1 MDANQP
7 LHYPIHVY
15 QDSPLTE
22 DGRTVTLCPGARHLN
37 RASYAIRPDQVTC
50 RRCSE
55 LLSLV
60 GLTPATKPPAPAPTP
75 ERESDSSQ

>member
-22 DGRTVTLCPGARHLN
+22 DGRTVTLCPSARHLS
-37 RASYAIRPDQVTC
+37 RASFTIQPDQVTC

-55 LLSLV
+55 LLSLI
-60 GLTPATKPPAPAPTP
+60 GLGPAVKGRPQSPT
-75 ERESDSSQ
+75 REPGSDTTR

>member
-22 DGRTVTLCPGARHLN
+22 EGRTVTLCPGARHLN
-37 RASYAIRPDQVTC
+37 RASFTIQPDQVTC

-55 LLSLV
+55 LLDV
-60 GLTPATKPPAPAPTP
+60 IGLRPIRRPTT
-75 ERESDSSQ
+75 